1 MVNRRKVLVGL
12 GSSLSCAWAN
22 AATKT
27 PAAAARVVVVGGG
40 FAGASCALTLK
51 AAAPS
56 LSVTLVEPERTYT
69 ACPLSNLVVAGI
81 RPMSAQKFGYDR
93 LAARGIAVTHARA
106 SDVNPARRHVT
117 LAHGQELPYDRL
129 ILAPGIEFDWQA
141 MPGYGKAASARMPH
155 AWQAGEQTLLLRDQL
170 RAMPDGGLVLMAVP
184 ESPYRCPPGPYERAS
199 LIAHYLKAHKPKSKL
214 LILDAK
220 DRFSKQALFTQAWR
234 RLYGDMVEWHGRSEG
249 GEVVSV
255 APDAMT
261 VNTDFETFTGN
272 VVNLIPRQR
281 AGAIAQA
288 AGVADA
294 SGWCPVASAT
304 FESRLQ
310 PKMHV
315 IGDAAIANAMP
326 KSAFAA
332 DAQAKHCAVQVVRLL
347 AEQAPLPG
355 KLINTCYSLA
365 APDYGFS
372 VAGVYRPTDD
382 AWVEVAGSG
391 GTSPLQADD
400 EFRRLEAGHAAA
412 WFETLTT
419 ELFGGHS

>member
-12 GSSLSCAWAN
+12 GSGLSCAWAN
-22 AATKT
+22 AATKA
-27 PAAAARVVVVGGG
+27 PAAARVVVVGGG
-40 FAGASCALTLK
+40 FAGASCALSLK
-51 AAAPS
+51 AAAPG
-56 LSVTLVEPERTYT
+56 LSVTLVEPKRAYA
-69 ACPLSNLVVAGI
+69 ACPFSNLVVAGI
-81 RPMSAQKFGYDR
+81 RPMSAQKFGYGQ
-93 LAARGIAVTHARA
+93 LAARGIAVAHARA
-106 SDVNPARRHVT
+106 TAVNAARRHVK

-141 MPGYGKAASARMPH
+141 MPGYGKAASVRMPH

-184 ESPYRCPPGPYERAS
+184 ENPYRCPPGPYERAS
-199 LIAHYLKAHKPKSKL
+199 LIAHYLKARKPRSKL

-220 DRFSKQALFTQAWR
+220 DQFSKQALFIQAWQR
-234 RLYGDMVEWHGRSEG
+234 FYDGVIEWHGRSEV

-261 VNTDFETFTGN
+261 VNTDFETFQGN

-288 AGVADA
+288 AGVVDA
-294 SGWCPVASAT
+294 SGWCPVAPAT
-304 FESRLQ
+304 FESLLQ
-310 PKMHV
+310 PSIHV

-332 DAQAKHCAVQVVRLL
+332 NAQAKHCAVQVVRSL

-365 APDYGFS
+365 TPDHGFS
-372 VAGVYRPTDD
+372 VAGVYKPTAD